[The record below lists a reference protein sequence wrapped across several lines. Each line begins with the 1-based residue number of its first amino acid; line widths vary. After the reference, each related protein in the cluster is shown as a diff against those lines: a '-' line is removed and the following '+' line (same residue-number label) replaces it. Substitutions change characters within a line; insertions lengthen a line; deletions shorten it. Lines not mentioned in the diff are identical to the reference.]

1 MEQKK
6 ILWILLSVTLFLFI
20 VSITGVVW
28 FYPGRIEVAEGN
40 NNSDNQKQASIDLDP
55 VEWVREGENFPGL
68 MDSPSNE
75 EEEGFSIV
83 YGETDGGEPV
93 VNLVVD
99 NTVKEVEN
107 KAINTIVN
115 KPVATVNTPVKVV
128 AVAAT
133 NVAAPAPKK
142 IDVLEYWIQAG
153 SFSSR
158 SRAESSSQSLSE
170 KGFSNLITI
179 KTVDSKD
186 FFRVRMGPYLSKAEA
201 EKFLQWVK
209 EIDSYEKSYIS
220 QVYVQKTVN

>member
-28 FYPGRIEVAEGN
+28 FYPGRIEVSEGDN
-40 NNSDNQKQASIDLDP
+40 NNSDKQEQASIDLDP

-68 MDSPSNE
+68 MDAPSD
-75 EEEGFSIV
+75 EEEGFTIV
-83 YGETDGGEPV
+83 YGETDSGEPV
-93 VNLVVD
+93 VNLVAD
-99 NTVKEVEN
+99 NTIKEVEN
-107 KAINTIVN
+107 KATNTIVD
-115 KPVATVNTPVKVV
+115 KPVATVNEPVKVV
-128 AVAAT
+128 SVAVS

-158 SRAESSSQSLSE
+158 SRAESSSQSLAE